1 MPQPKS
7 TSAKKSQSKVGPL
20 VSSSHLAGGAM
31 PELSEFEFG
40 LIMASHA
47 FERWIVRGMAAAG
60 VTELSALDTMVLHT
74 VNHRG
79 RPKRLADICLVLN
92 VEDTYTVNYALKK
105 LEKRGLIV
113 SGRMGKEKT
122 VEISATGEQ
131 ACLIYREIREAVLER
146 TVRELGFDSEQ
157 ISKLS
162 TMLRAISGQYDQAA
176 RTAASL

>member
-1 MPQPKS
+1 MGNWLMAN
-7 TSAKKSQSKVGPL
+7 TQSRNTIGPL
-20 VSSSHLAGGAM
+20 VSSSHLAGGAL

-47 FERWIVRGMAAAG
+47 FERWIVRCMAAAG
-60 VTELSALDTMVLHT
+60 VAELSALDTLVLHA

-79 RPKRLADICLVLN
+79 RPKKLADICLVLN

-113 SGRMGKEKT
+113 SGRLGKEKT
-122 VEISATGEQ
+122 VEISEAGEK
-131 ACLIYREIREAVLER
+131 ACLAYREIREAVLER
-146 TVRELGFDSEQ
+146 TIRELGFDGEQ
-157 ISKLS
+157 VSKLS